1 MSVAVW
7 QDLCAVAP
15 SPELRERLREELR
28 QFRADE
34 ESPLLRQLTMP
45 RRPRWPGFDDGTIIP
60 PDRFPLGTS
69 SRAITHAAAERAPLR
84 GTVRVVVV
92 LADFADR
99 PMNQTTQHFSDLFFS
114 TGVLPHGSVAE
125 YYREVSG
132 GLIDLVGEVVGPLRL
147 PRKLSWYANDN
158 FGIGRPSGTPR
169 AHLMAR
175 DAAKAADRTVD
186 FGPYDNDGNGY
197 VDAFVVVHAGRGGE
211 ATGEPGDIWSHKW
224 VLPEEYAADGT
235 RVFAYLTIPE
245 DARIGVS
252 AHELGHLLFGLPDLY
267 DIDDTSEGVGNWCL
281 MGGGSWNGG
290 GDLPAHPSAWCKL
303 RQGWVEE
310 VEVHSAGTVTFQ
322 DVKDGRKVH
331 RLWRD
336 GTRGPEYFLVENRQ
350 QSGYDALIPGGGLLV
365 WHVDDEQPDNSD
377 ENHQLV
383 GLVQADGR
391 RDMDRNRNRGDA
403 GDCYP
408 GTSANTALT
417 PTSTPGTR
425 SFAGQDTAVSIT
437 GISAPGPTMTA
448 TVSVG
453 PAAAPEAG
461 TPPAE
466 RAVVPGPRTNGEVT
480 TALANLESDL
490 ESLKR
495 LMVAGGTGTG

>member
-7 QDLCAVAP
+7 QELCAVAP
-15 SPELRERLREELR
+15 SPELRERLREEL
-28 QFRADE
+28 QQLRADT
-34 ESPLLRQLTMP
+34 ESPILRQLTLP

-69 SRAITHAAAERAPLR
+69 SRTIARAAADRAPLR

-92 LADFADR
+92 LADFTDR
-99 PMNQTTQHFSDLFFS
+99 PMNQTTQHFQDLFFS

-132 GLIDLVGEVVGPLRL
+132 GLIDLVGEVVGPLRM
-147 PRKLSWYANDN
+147 PHRLSWYANGN

-169 AHLMAR
+169 AQLMAR
-175 DAAKAADRTVD
+175 DAAKAANRKVD

-197 VDAFVVVHAGRGGE
+197 VDAFVVVHSGRGGE

-235 RVFAYLTIPE
+235 RIFAYLTIPE

-290 GDLPAHPSAWCKL
+290 GDLPAHLSAWCKL
-303 RQGWVEE
+303 QQGWVSA
-310 VEVHSAGTVTFQ
+310 VEVADAGTVTFQ
-322 DVKDGRKVH
+322 DVKAGRTVH

-336 GTRGPEYFLVENRQ
+336 GTQGSEYFLVENRQ
-350 QSGYDALIPGGGLLV
+350 QSGYDGLIPGGGLLV
-365 WHVDDEQPDNSD
+365 WHVDDGQSSNAD
-377 ENHQLV
+377 ENHYWV
-383 GLVQADGR
+383 GLVQADGQ
-391 RDMDRNRNRGDA
+391 RDLERGRNRGDA

-408 GTSANTALT
+408 GTSANTGLT
-417 PTSTPGTR
+417 PASTPSTR
-425 SFAGQDTAVSIT
+425 SYAGQDTAVSIT
-437 GISAPGPTMTA
+437 QISAPGAAMTA
-448 TVSVG
+448 AVSVS
-453 PAAAPEAG
+453 PAASPVADV
-461 TPPAE
+461 PAQE
-466 RAVVPGPRTNGEVT
+466 QALVPSPRANGEVT

-495 LMVAGGTGTG
+495 LMVSGEPGIR

>member
-1 MSVAVW
+1 
-7 QDLCAVAP
+7 VAP
-15 SPELRERLREELR
+15 SPELRERLREELQ
-28 QFRADE
+28 QFRADA
-34 ESPLLRQLTMP
+34 ESPILRQLTLP

-69 SRAITHAAAERAPLR
+69 GRAITRAAAERAPLR
-84 GTVRVVVV
+84 GEVRVVVV
-92 LADFADR
+92 LADFSDR
-99 PMNQTTQHFSDLFFS
+99 PMNQTPQHFSDLFFS
-114 TGVLPHGSVAE
+114 TGVLPRGSVAE
-125 YYREVSG
+125 YFREVSG
-132 GLIDLVGEVVGPLRL
+132 GMIDLVGEVVGPLRL
-147 PRKLSWYANDN
+147 PKPLSWYANGN

-175 DAAKAADRTVD
+175 DAAKAADRKVD

-224 VLPEEYAADGT
+224 VLPEEYAADDT
-235 RVFAYLTIPE
+235 RIFAYLTIPE

-252 AHELGHLLFGLPDLY
+252 AHELGHLLFGFPDLY

-303 RQGWVEE
+303 RQGWVSE
-310 VEVHSAGTVTFQ
+310 VAVADPGTVTFQ
-322 DVKDGRKVH
+322 DVKAGRTVH

-336 GTRGPEYFLVENRQ
+336 GMRGSEYFLVENRQ
-350 QSGYDALIPGGGLLV
+350 QTGYDTLIPGGGLLV
-365 WHVDDEQPDNSD
+365 WHVDDDQPDNSD
-377 ENHQLV
+377 ENHHLV
-383 GLVQADGR
+383 GLLQADGR
-391 RDMDRNRNRGDA
+391 RDLERNRNRGDA

-408 GTSANTALT
+408 GTNANTELT
-417 PTSTPGTR
+417 PTSTPSTR
-425 SFAGQDTAVSIT
+425 SYAGQDTAVSIT
-437 GISAPGPTMTA
+437 QISASGATMTA
-448 TVSVG
+448 AVSVSPVPSQDAG
-453 PAAAPEAG
+453 APAAAQAAVPY
-461 TPPAE
+461 P
-466 RAVVPGPRTNGEVT
+466 RADGEVT

-495 LMVAGGTGTG
+495 LVAGPPTG